1 MIATLSGVV
10 REIDEGTLVVE
21 NQGIGYLVYVPK
33 PLGDRLRVGE
43 QVFLFTQLLVRD
55 DALTLVGFD
64 TLEARKLFNL
74 LVSVSGVGYRLALS
88 ILSTLSGEVIRGAI
102 FQNQTDVLARVP
114 GLGKKTAQK
123 IILSLQDKIQGEAE
137 WAQLARFSDVD
148 GEVLSALTSLG
159 YSIIEAQAAIQSI
172 PKDAPQELETRL
184 RLALSYFSKT
194 IS

>member
-1 MIATLSGVV
+1 MIAILSGVI
-10 REIDEGTLVVE
+10 REIDDGALVVE

-33 PLGDRLRVGE
+33 PLSDRLRVGE
-43 QVFLFTQLLVRD
+43 QVFLFTQLLVRE

-64 TLEARKLFNL
+64 THEARKLFNL
-74 LVSVSGVGYRLALS
+74 LVSVSGVGHRLALS

-102 FQNQTDVLARVP
+102 FQNQIDVLARVP

-137 WAQLARFSDVD
+137 WTQLARFSDVD

-159 YSIIEAQAAIQSI
+159 YSIVEAQAAIQSI